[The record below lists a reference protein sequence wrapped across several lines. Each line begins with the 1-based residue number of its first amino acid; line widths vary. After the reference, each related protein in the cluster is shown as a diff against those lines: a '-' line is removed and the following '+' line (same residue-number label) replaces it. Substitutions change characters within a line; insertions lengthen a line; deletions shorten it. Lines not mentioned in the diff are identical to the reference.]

1 MSKGIH
7 FSSHALERAA
17 QRLFPGL
24 SPNRCEMA
32 LQEAWSRGPAKLRA
46 SSKTE
51 ERWLIDEPEAILV
64 CAAEK
69 GRRVC
74 KTILFRRRDAP
85 DTFEL
90 EEDEEPKRRLII
102 SVALEYERRGVA
114 SHIDVEDALQKVVD
128 SAIKGRIQ
136 TKEFKVLRHETTSR
150 IEFVF
155 SPHEANPKEEG

>member
-7 FSSHALERAA
+7 FSTHALERAA

-24 SPNRCEMA
+24 SPNRCEAA
-32 LQEAWSRGPAKLRA
+32 LQAAWALGPAKLRG
-46 SSKTE
+46 SSANE
-51 ERWLIDEPEAILV
+51 ERWLIEEPEAILV
-64 CAAEK
+64 CAAES

-90 EEDEEPKRRLII
+90 EEGDEPRRRLVI

-114 SHIDVEDALQKVVD
+114 SHIDVEDALHKVVD
-128 SAIKGRIQ
+128 AAIRGRTQ
-136 TKEFKVLRHETTSR
+136 TKEFKVLRHQTTTR

-155 SPHEANPKEEG
+155 SPTEANPKE